1 MNLTFMI
8 RQTVYMAVFLFA
20 RYQSRSVNHNVNA
33 VIDVYRRSPFWA
45 TFVLVMLKMVLFRQ
59 FNFGTIQ
66 IDRLLADAAAV
77 LVILCIAELLTTA
90 RWKSV
95 VFGSVNG
102 LLSLILFACSVY
114 FAFFGSVPTYTAL
127 SGLDQ
132 VGQVGDSVKA
142 AISPK
147 FYVLFADLVV
157 LVVFALF
164 SLRGKTRRS
173 GAGSAGKPLY
183 VGIAL
188 IIALGASVVYVR
200 TDMDISN
207 ELVQAERLGVLNY
220 QVATAINE
228 RRANEAIKDADP
240 EKTAAA
246 LEQLEQEQF
255 GTKTQAGMP
264 KLFGA
269 AKGKNVIVVQ
279 LESFQD
285 ILVGLELGGKEVT
298 PVLNDLIEN
307 DGSYYWTNIFQQIG
321 QGNTSDAEWN
331 VNTGIYP
338 TGTEAM
344 SKGYG
349 DRAVPALPRLLAEDG
364 YVTNTFHVNDVT
376 FWDRNRMYPALG
388 FTKYYDKPFFEN
400 DKFNALGASDEE
412 MYRVG
417 FDVLQQHHKEGKPF
431 YAQFITTSSHHP
443 FWIPEKFKK
452 IDVPQSLKKTQLGYY
467 IEATNYTD
475 YALGLLIDNLKQNG
489 MWEDT
494 MLVVYGD
501 HFGIQEKEAAP
512 EFVEEQLGIN
522 YDNRIARF
530 NVPLLIHVPGV
541 EGASSKQVGGQL
553 DIMATV
559 SNLLGLDLKE
569 KGLSIFGKDLLNT
582 DKNVLGMRYYL
593 PTGSFFNND
602 IMFIPGKGFE
612 DGTAYDI
619 ETYEPVADFSKYRG
633 DYDYIL
639 NLMKLSDEYVKLLP
653 KR

>member
-1 MNLTFMI
+1 MNKILDI
-8 RQTVYMAVFLFA
+8 
-20 RYQSRSVNHNVNA
+20 
-33 VIDVYRRSPFWA
+33 YRRSPFWA
-45 TFVLVMLKMVLFRQ
+45 TFVLIMLKMAIFRQ
-59 FNFGTIQ
+59 FNFGTVQ
-66 IDRLLADAAAV
+66 LDRLLADAAAV
-77 LVILCIAELLTTA
+77 LVILCVTELLTTA
-90 RWKSV
+90 RWKSL

-102 LLSLILFACSVY
+102 LLSLILFACTVY
-114 FAFFGSVPTYTAL
+114 FAFFGSVPTYSAL

-142 AISPK
+142 AISLK
-147 FYVLFADLVV
+147 FYLLFADILLLVV
-157 LVVFALF
+157 LAII
-164 SLRGKTRRS
+164 SLRGQTRRD
-173 GAGSAGKPLY
+173 GAGSAGRPLY

-188 IIALGASVVYVR
+188 IIAFCASFVYIR
-200 TDMDISN
+200 TDLDISN

-228 RRANEAIKDADP
+228 RRANEAIKDGDLY
-240 EKTAAA
+240 KTAAA

-255 GTKTQAGMP
+255 GKKTEAGVP

-269 AKGKNVIVVQ
+269 AKGKNVVVIQ

-285 ILVGLELGGKEVT
+285 ILVGLELDGIELT

-307 DGSYYWTNIFQQIG
+307 EGSFYWTNIFQQIG
-321 QGNTSDAEWN
+321 QGNTSDAEWSF
-331 VNTGIYP
+331 NTGIYP
-338 TGTEAM
+338 TGTVAM

-349 DRAVPALPRLLAEDG
+349 DREVPALPRLLGEEG
-364 YVTNTFHVNDVT
+364 YVSNTFHVNDVT

-388 FTKYYDKPFFEN
+388 FTKYYDRPFFHD

-417 FDVLQQHHKEGKPF
+417 FDVMLQHHRAGTPF

-443 FWIPEKFKK
+443 FWVPQKFKQMEL
-452 IDVPQSLKKTQLGYY
+452 PESLKKTQLGYY
-467 IEATNYTD
+467 VEATKYAD
-475 YALGLLIDNLKQNG
+475 YALGLLIDDLKANG

-501 HFGIQEKEAAP
+501 HYGIQEKEAST
-512 EFVEEQLGIN
+512 EFVKEQLGIN
-522 YDNRIARF
+522 YDSRIARF
-530 NVPLLIHVPGV
+530 NIPFLIHIPGV
-541 EGASSKQVGGQL
+541 EGTTSRQVGGQL
-553 DIMATV
+553 DMMATV

-569 KGLSIFGKDLLNT
+569 KGLSIFGKDLINT
-582 DKNVLGMRYYL
+582 DQNVLGMRYYL
-593 PTGSFFNND
+593 PTGSFFNDD
-602 IMFIPGKGFE
+602 ILFIPGTGFE

-619 ETYEPVADFSKYRG
+619 ETYEPVADFSMYRS